1 MNLAIL
7 GAGNIGNK
15 MATTV
20 KQMEGV
26 TLHAV
31 ASRSLA
37 KAKEFAKT
45 YSIPKAYGSYEE
57 MLKDRDIEL
66 VYVCTPTPITT
77 NT

>member
-37 KAKEFAKT
+37 KARSSPKRTQSQACRLLKKCSRIVI
-45 YSIPKAYGSYEE
+45 SIWSMY
-57 MLKDRDIEL
+57 
-66 VYVCTPTPITT
+66 TPLSPL
-77 NT
+77 